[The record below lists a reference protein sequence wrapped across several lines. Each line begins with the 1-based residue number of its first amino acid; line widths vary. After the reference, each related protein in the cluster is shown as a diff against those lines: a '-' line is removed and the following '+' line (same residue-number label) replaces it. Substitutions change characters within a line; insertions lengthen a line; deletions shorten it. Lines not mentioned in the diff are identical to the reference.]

1 MDEQVEDLVR
11 EAAEVQAAQRADTRA
26 DSEAEV
32 DREDR
37 ERRSHIP
44 ATCASFVVG
53 SMVSHDLLGD
63 ATVSKPARER
73 DGYLNIEWTRTTG
86 KGAKKQVKV
95 QNRWVLPSTLHKIGI
110 EVRKEQP
117 IQQGIFGNM
126 PNLAAHERERGREGG
141 AGGRRPAGGE
151 SRDLNKK

>member
-1 MDEQVEDLVR
+1 
-11 EAAEVQAAQRADTRA
+11 
-26 DSEAEV
+26 
-32 DREDR
+32 
-37 ERRSHIP
+37 
-44 ATCASFVVG
+44 
-53 SMVSHDLLGD
+53 MVSHDLLGD

-141 AGGRRPAGGE
+141 AGGRRPAGGRAE
-151 SRDLNKK
+151 TLIRSNVTVEIVSNFAGGFSRNAKRNLPLHQSKLSETPTFECVSE